1 MGVCIATLPNRRTPA
16 AHSVTL
22 HMPILHEIGSSS
34 SSDRR
39 SRLLVDDETTGSGSS
54 APLRGVVLFLEG
66 DQITDE
72 AMVEDLGTLLD
83 PAVHLRVMQDK
94 FGPGFW
100 VGV

>member
-1 MGVCIATLPNRRTPA
+1 ML
-16 AHSVTL
+16 
-22 HMPILHEIGSSS
+22 ILHEISCSSGG
-34 SSDRR
+34 RPT
-39 SRLLVDDETTGSGSS
+39 RLLLNDQTAAAGSS

-83 PAVHLRVMQDK
+83 PAVHLRAMQDK

-100 VGV
+100 VCV

>member
-1 MGVCIATLPNRRTPA
+1 
-16 AHSVTL
+16 
-22 HMPILHEIGSSS
+22 MPILHEISSCS
-34 SSDRR
+34 SERP
-39 SRLLVDDETTGSGSS
+39 SRLLVGDALTAGSN

-72 AMVEDLGTLLD
+72 TMVEDLGTLLD
-83 PAVHLRVMQDK
+83 PAMHLRVMQDK